1 MSFPSNE
8 PFKPAS
14 QIPNPYGDGSAYK
27 PAPGFGG
34 PYSGQPGFPEQP
46 KKRSQGCLIAG
57 IVGGILGAL
66 VLMCGG
72 CIGLGFFALNAQYK
86 ETARQLSVEYRND
99 PMVKEH
105 VGEVQ
110 EITYNWG
117 ASLAHE
123 DSDRVDVYDI
133 VGDKGKA
140 QLVVEAD
147 DEEIYSV
154 TLQNDKGEWD
164 LPSDEGGEMDALEE
178 PSHES
183 AL

>member
-8 PFKPAS
+8 PFQPAS

-34 PYSGQPGFPEQP
+34 PYMPPSDSQPP
-46 KKRSQGCLIAG
+46 KKNQGCLIAG
-57 IVGGILGAL
+57 IVGGILG
-66 VLMCGG
+66 V
-72 CIGLGFFALNAQYK
+72 IGLLCASCCGFGFFALNEEYK

-99 PMVKEH
+99 PIVQEH
-105 VGEVQ
+105 VGEVK

-117 ASLAHE
+117 ATLARE
-123 DSDRVDVYDI
+123 DDDLDVYDI

-140 QLVVEAD
+140 QLVVDAD
-147 DEEIYSV
+147 EEEIYSV

-164 LPSDEGGEMDALEE
+164 LPSDASGEMEHGVE
-178 PSHES
+178 HES
-183 AL
+183 SL